1 MARSHGKIL
10 VDIWIDPDFLALD
23 LAAQWAY
30 MMLLSQPKLSLV
42 GSIDYEP
49 HRWAQLANGLTER
62 RLEGALSRLEAA
74 GFVCIDRTTREV
86 LVRSMTRHDGLRTNN
101 PKLLKGLWGQ
111 WKGIASAG
119 LRKVA
124 VDNMPETLFGTD
136 DTPPAAEHLRRSER
150 MDWAIA
156 SIPIARSFRLPPSTT
171 RRPPTADAQSVTR
184 SALPVDNVDLERHPV
199 ERIPDECRELAR
211 THLAL
216 LKSNPA
222 ATGDSV
228 VSLSAGLSSE
238 VAG

>member
-23 LAAQWAY
+23 PMAQWSY

-49 HRWAQLANGLTER
+49 HRWSQLANGLTQR
-62 RLEGALSRLEAA
+62 RLEGALSRLEYA
-74 GFVCIDRTTREV
+74 GFVCIDHTTREV

-124 VDNMPETLFGTD
+124 VDNMPDALFDTD

-150 MDWAIA
+150 IDWAIA
-156 SIPIARSFRLPPSTT
+156 TAPNAQSAHQSFRPPPSAV
-171 RRPPTADAQSVTR
+171 RRPPSADAQSLR
-184 SALPVDNVDLERHPV
+184 QSASPVDNVDLTRHPTPAIDD
-199 ERIPDECRELAR
+199 EHKRIAAR
-211 THLAL
+211 AL
-216 LKSNPA
+216 TDISYQLR
-222 ATGDSV
+222 TG
-228 VSLSAGLSSE
+228 A
-238 VAG
+238 